1 MSEYTKK
8 QILAMAEEEDVEF
21 IRLQFTDMSG
31 TMKNMAITAGQLE
44 KALENKCTFD
54 GSSFEG
60 FAGIEES
67 DMYLHPDPDT
77 FAILPWRPQQG
88 KVARLICDVYDQ
100 NWKRY
105 EGSSRAILQN
115 VLEQAKAMG
124 IEAQTAPEC
133 EFFLFHTDEDGMATV
148 TTHDKAGYL
157 DLGPLDLGENARRD
171 MVLTLE

>member
-1 MSEYTKK
+1 MKSKSLLFGQYAGQQLKNSGKESAFRVPCRLWQKLEGRRQEMSEYTKK

-88 KVARLICDVYDQ
+88 QAARLICDVYDQ
-100 NWKRY
+100 NGKRY
-105 EGSSRAILQN
+105 EGSSRAIQIGRASCRER
-115 VLEQAKAMG
+115 V
-124 IEAQTAPEC
+124 
-133 EFFLFHTDEDGMATV
+133 
-148 TTHDKAGYL
+148 
-157 DLGPLDLGENARRD
+157 
-171 MVLTLE
+171 